1 MATNTS
7 ILQKSMTYSRA
18 KIKMLI
24 KSLKHSLRIEFEEK
38 NYNYDYS
45 KSGENV
51 ISTNQILKETNK
63 LLKETFGKNLTREE
77 KENLLNQLIE
87 TYIEDVKPNKI
98 DPKILLSVKR
108 DFKRFLKSDIKAIAK
123 PSSTEKK
130 NFTLEQR
137 QRRRDLTQK
146 ILNYI
151 ENGLK
156 GNVLTNEELD
166 EYSKLVKPNR
176 LARLDLIKDKTQDK
190 TTDNTIQIIE
200 SFFKIPLENYDAYL
214 SARECKIINEDY
226 FKKFYPNYDV
236 IASFEHN
243 DEILEKVYIRNNKRI
258 TKEGGNHAHSFI
270 SAKNKLTGEFDYSK
284 HTYNLVKNQLLKEW
298 EKLETRDDFSRWYF
312 DSYFELDNIPLG
324 FLNCE
329 TIDEKIIYII
339 GEENKS
345 KSKKQQLRLGIINQ
359 NIVFDFVNNHQI
371 FKDKDLKATK
381 YLNMGDTR
389 EKIFENKR
397 RFQEEDKNK
406 KNKSVYNGYNLMKEN
421 IEKLEE
427 LSKNLEEQLEN
438 QTEEL
443 EIKDELLEDTKT
455 ELENVKEKLNQ
466 YKQQIKDEA
475 LNEIQNEINSKNTKL
490 NELNDEIK
498 SFKENKDKK
507 KQKII
512 SENEK
517 EIKKTKDDLSYLTQE
532 KEEIEKFKNED
543 ENITVLKMMRDETD
557 ENIEKFKFLKQNKQE
572 YKFFQ
577 ELQNYD
583 DFSTCQ
589 DEIFKRSQ
597 KMDDEAREISRKNQ
611 EKINEEEIKKLND
624 EIKSLEATK
633 SSLNSS
639 SVDLSIQN
647 KEQIEKINKNRTL
660 LKKQE
665 KRLNDI
671 KYIEKLV
678 ENDEKIDNHVRFFQ
692 NKKNESKLKTLISK
706 VKDYENNFDEKVSAK
721 NEELN
726 KAIDEARKDKS
737 EILESIKEKLNIRD
751 EVETFDEVVKVI
763 NQREDYNKNKINEL
777 EINLASEILENKKL
791 SDENNE
797 VKETNNN
804 LFNSREDVIKE
815 RDKAK
820 TELEKSLKE
829 NREISFENTQ
839 LKLDNSILESTIE
852 KLSDGINYLKKEFS
866 QVKNF
871 FSSFT
876 KRVLSIENIEDRF
889 NKRDVVSYRMTTK
902 FNDELLDDA
911 DIELAKEQE
920 EKRKREE
927 NNSSSSYHHHH

>member
-38 NYNYDYS
+38 NYNYNYK

-51 ISTNQILKETNK
+51 ISSNK
-63 LLKETFGKNLTREE
+63 FLKETFGKNLTKKE
-77 KENLLNQLIE
+77 KENLLKQLIK

-108 DFKRFLKSDIKAIAK
+108 DFKRFLKSDIKAVAK
-123 PSSTEKK
+123 PSATEKK

-146 ILNYI
+146 ILNHI
-151 ENGLK
+151 EDGLK

-190 TTDNTIQIIE
+190 TTDNTIQVIE
-200 SFFKIPLENYDAYL
+200 SFFKIPIDNDVDL
-214 SARECKIINEDY
+214 SAKESKIINEDY
-226 FKKFYPNYDV
+226 FKKFYPNYEV

-243 DEILEKVYIRNNKRI
+243 DELVEKVDIRNDKTI
-258 TKEGGNHAHSFI
+258 IKQGGNHTHLFI

-284 HTYNLVKNQLLKEW
+284 QTYNLVKNQLLKEW
-298 EKLETRDDFSRWYF
+298 EKLETRDDFAKWYY
-312 DSYFELDNIPLG
+312 DSYFELDNIPNG
-324 FLNCE
+324 FLDCE
-329 TIDEKIIYII
+329 TIDEKIVYII

-345 KSKKQQLRLGIINQ
+345 KLKIQQLRLGIINQ
-359 NIVFDFVNNHQI
+359 NIIFDFVNNHQI
-371 FKDKDLKATK
+371 FKDKDLQASK
-381 YLNMGDTR
+381 YLNMGNTR
-389 EKIFENKR
+389 EEIFENKR
-397 RFQEEDKNK
+397 RLSSEDKNNLNK
-406 KNKSVYNGYNLMKEN
+406 KNYNGYDLNKEN
-421 IEKLEE
+421 IKKLEE
-427 LSKNLEEQLEN
+427 LAKNL
-438 QTEEL
+438 TEEL
-443 EIKDELLEDTKT
+443 EIKDELLEETKT
-455 ELENVKEKLNQ
+455 ELKNVEETLKQ

-475 LNEIQNEINSKNTKL
+475 LSEIQNEINLKNTKL

-498 SFKENKDKK
+498 SFKENEDKN
-507 KQKII
+507 KQEII
-512 SENEK
+512 SKNEV
-517 EIKKTKDDLSYLTQE
+517 EINKTKDDLFYLTQE

-543 ENITVLKMMRDETD
+543 ENNTVLKMLRDETD
-557 ENIEKFKFLKQNKQE
+557 EDIEKFKFLKQNKEE

-577 ELQNYD
+577 ELEKYD
-583 DFSTCQ
+583 DISTYG
-589 DEIFKRSQ
+589 DLLLKRKQ
-597 KMDDEAREISRKNQ
+597 ELEDEAREDIKGELQTINQ
-611 EKINEEEIKKLND
+611 EETKKLND
-624 EIKSLEATK
+624 EIKLLEATK

-647 KEQIEKINKNRTL
+647 KEQIKKINKNRTL
-660 LKKQE
+660 LKQQE

-671 KYIEKLV
+671 EYIEKLV
-678 ENDEKIDNHVRFFQ
+678 ENDEKIDNYVRFFQ
-692 NKKNESKLKTLISK
+692 NKKNESKLKILIVK

-721 NEELN
+721 NEELD

-737 EILESIKEKLNIRD
+737 EILESMKEKLNIRD
-751 EVETFDEVVKVI
+751 EVETFDEVVEVI

-791 SDENNE
+791 SDEIVE

-815 RDKAK
+815 RDEIKE
-820 TELEKSLKE
+820 ELDKSLKE

-876 KRVLSIENIEDRF
+876 KRVLSIEDIEDRF
-889 NKRDVVSYRMTTK
+889 NKRDVVSYRMYAK
-902 FNDELLDDA
+902 FNDELLDEK
-911 DIELAKEQE
+911 DIELAKEKE

-927 NNSSSSYHHHH
+927 NNSSSSHHHHH